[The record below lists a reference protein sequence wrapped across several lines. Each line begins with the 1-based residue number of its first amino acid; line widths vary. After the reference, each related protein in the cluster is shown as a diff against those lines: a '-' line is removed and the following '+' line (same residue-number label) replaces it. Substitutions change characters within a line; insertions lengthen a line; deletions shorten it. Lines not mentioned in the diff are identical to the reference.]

1 MGLTGFPGD
10 QSMGS
15 VSGIRRQ
22 NSKASRSDEIATGYY
37 QPELILANGEAVA
50 GGDRVSIANI
60 EGVASLTE

>member
-1 MGLTGFPGD
+1 
-10 QSMGS
+10 MGS